1 MMEIK
6 IILTFIAGMVAAYVA
21 FWNAERKITID
32 NITKERAKWREK
44 IREIAIEVHKAI
56 ISGNKEQ
63 IAELKSRFRLLLN
76 PEDEE
81 DNKILQLICIKDE
94 NERDQQAEIFSIR
107 LSYLLKHDWER
118 AKLESKSL
126 FKRLRFLHDKES
138 NSTNSE
144 KIFVKFSYRL
154 FYHPKRTGDGNIQ
167 KSANKAN

>member
-1 MMEIK
+1 MTEIK
-6 IILTFIAGMVAAYVA
+6 IILPFIAGIVAAYVA

-44 IREIAIEVHKAI
+44 IRETALEVHKAI

-63 IAELKSRFRLLLN
+63 VAELKSRFRLLLN

-81 DNKILQLICIKDE
+81 DNKILKLICIKDE
-94 NERDQQAEIFSIR
+94 NERDEKGEMFSICV
-107 LSYLLKHDWER
+107 SYLLKHDWER

-126 FKRLRFLHDKES
+126 FKRLRFFHDKES
-138 NSTNSE
+138 NSTNS
-144 KIFVKFSYRL
+144 KKLFVKFSYWL
-154 FYHPKRTGDGNIQ
+154 FYHPKRTSDVNIS